1 MINDIVINTLSNIV
15 VDIIYNTAPID
26 GQILDDDIISDDYII
41 QDETIMGG

>member
-15 VDIIYNTAPID
+15 VDIIYTPAPID
-26 GQILDDDIISDDYII
+26 GQILDDDVISDDYII